1 MTDLLTAKQHLGDGA
16 YTCVLC
22 CGEKT
27 YHSEL
32 RGVRPLV
39 EWLENGTDLKGFSA
53 ADKVVGKAT
62 AFLYI
67 LLGVTAVYARVISRS
82 ALQLLQQHGIS
93 AEYDTLAEN
102 IINRKGDGICPFE
115 MAVLEVDDPYEAFR
129 VICHKRQE
137 LSGG

>member
-1 MTDLLTAKQHLGDGA
+1 MTDLLMAKQHLNSGT

-27 YHSEL
+27 YYSEH
-32 RGVRPLV
+32 RGVRPLM
-39 EWLENGTDLKGFSA
+39 EWLEGGTELKGFSA

-82 ALQLLQQHGIS
+82 ALQLLQQHGIT

-115 MAVLEVDDPYEAFR
+115 AAVLNVDDPEEAFR

-137 LSGG
+137 LSMG